1 MIISVILQ
9 VLGGVEGEM
18 VVVVVV
24 VVVGGGGGTGFD
36 GQDPPPPPPPPP
48 PPTGFEGQDSWVQGL
63 MLLSS

>member
-24 VVVGGGGGTGFD
+24 GGGGGGDRFFW
-36 GQDPPPPPPPPP
+36 P
-48 PPTGFEGQDSWVQGL
+48 GL
-63 MLLSS
+63 MSARFNATILVNLTDG

>member
-24 VVVGGGGGTGFD
+24 GGGGGVTGFD
-36 GQDPPPPPPPPP
+36 
-48 PPTGFEGQDSWVQGL
+48 GQDSWVQGL

>member
-24 VVVGGGGGTGFD
+24 VVGGGGGGRVWW
-36 GQDPPPPPPPPP
+36 P
-48 PPTGFEGQDSWVQGL
+48 GL
-63 MLLSS
+63 MSARFNATILVNLTDG